1 MSNKYI
7 EHKVNLTKNQMKNL
21 GNAIKNKKP
30 VTLRISKNNLNGD
43 VPILLTKS
51 QKTNIDKAIQNKA
64 GINLELSN
72 AQLQQLKKHGGF
84 LPLLPLILGGLSAV
98 GSLAAGGSQIAK
110 AVNQAKANE
119 RELQETKRHNEM
131 MESKLFSGKGL
142 YKKCTV
148 CQGKGL
154 FLGRSPYKN

>member
-1 MSNKYI
+1 MSDKYI

-51 QKTNIDKAIQNKA
+51 QKTNVDKAIQNKA

-131 MESKLFSGKGL
+131 MESKLLDGKGL
-142 YKKCTV
+142 YKNVFYVMEKV
-148 CQGKGL
+148 
-154 FLGRSPYKN
+154 FF

>member
-1 MSNKYI
+1 M
-7 EHKVNLTKNQMKNL
+7 
-21 GNAIKNKKP
+21 
-30 VTLRISKNNLNGD
+30 NGD

-131 MESKLFSGKGL
+131 IESKLLSGKGL

>member
-1 MSNKYI
+1 
-7 EHKVNLTKNQMKNL
+7 
-21 GNAIKNKKP
+21 
-30 VTLRISKNNLNGD
+30 
-43 VPILLTKS
+43 
-51 QKTNIDKAIQNKA
+51 
-64 GINLELSN
+64 LELSN

-131 MESKLFSGKGL
+131 VESKLFSGKGL

-148 CQGKGL
+148 CKGKGL

>member
-131 MESKLFSGKGL
+131 VESKLFSGKGL

-148 CQGKGL
+148 CKGKGL

>member
-21 GNAIKNKKP
+21 VNAIKNKKP
-30 VTLRISKNNLNGD
+30 VTLRISKNNLNGE

-110 AVNQAKANE
+110 AVNQAKTNE

-131 MESKLFSGKGL
+131 IESKLLSGKGL
-142 YKKCTV
+142 YKKCTS
-148 CQGKGL
+148 CHGKGL

>member
-1 MSNKYI
+1 
-7 EHKVNLTKNQMKNL
+7 
-21 GNAIKNKKP
+21 
-30 VTLRISKNNLNGD
+30 LNGD

-72 AQLQQLKKHGGF
+72 AQLQQLKKYGGF

-119 RELQETKRHNEM
+119 RELQET
-131 MESKLFSGKGL
+131 
-142 YKKCTV
+142 
-148 CQGKGL
+148 
-154 FLGRSPYKN
+154 